1 METTDLTIG
10 PAADSFQGLQITSEN
25 QVPTKS
31 ESKDLNVTTTKEF
44 SIDNNRNPSADPSA
58 NSISNHTTNGSPA
71 SAAGGG
77 ITEPTTNGHSVA
89 GAIDNGAQQP
99 NPESSANGEAKT
111 TNVPDIQINGV
122 PEAEYVN
129 KDIVGPEDE
138 EDGGIPVPPESGN
151 VNVGQKKRKS
161 KKKPKSK
168 RGLVTLPCCRY
179 CITTL
184 IVEARMHQPGSRNSM
199 LTLRSHL

>member
-10 PAADSFQGLQITSEN
+10 AAADSFQGLQITSEN
-25 QVPTKS
+25 QVPTKT

-44 SIDNNRNPSADPSA
+44 SIDTNRNPSADATA
-58 NSISNHTTNGSPA
+58 NSISNHTTNGSPV

-89 GAIDNGAQQP
+89 GAIDND
-99 NPESSANGEAKT
+99 EAKT
-111 TNVPDIQINGV
+111 ASVPDIQINGV

-129 KDIVGPEDE
+129 KDIMGPEDE